1 MKTNAIVRI
10 VLFSIA
16 IVVLLGILAT
26 GLLFGLYSYDISS
39 FVSSKIA
46 GGTTVSGSASFDPD
60 QIKDLEIDWAAGSI
74 TIQHSNT
81 DEILI
86 MESEVSND
94 KYQMVYKQSGD
105 KLVIQYCKD
114 SISWSGISFGS
125 DFSKDLVITVPQNWT
140 CNSLEIDAAS
150 ASVEVSGLTIDEVDF
165 DGASGKCIFSNCD
178 VEKFDVDTASGDIE
192 FSGTLDVLDCDA
204 ASASCYL
211 EVTNVPNRI
220 DLDGVS
226 GDLDITLPTDC
237 GFSVNMDTLSGNFSS
252 DFTTSISGGNHTY
265 GDRSCR
271 INVNGVSGDVIIRKS
286 Q

>member
-16 IVVLLGILAT
+16 VVVLLGILAT

-39 FVSSKIA
+39 FVGSKIA
-46 GGTTVSGSASFDPD
+46 DGTTVSGSASFDPD

-81 DEILI
+81 DEIRI

-114 SISWSGISFGS
+114 SISWSGINFGS
-125 DFSKDLVITVPQNWT
+125 DFRKDLVITVPQNWT

-150 ASVEVSGLTIDEVDF
+150 ASVEASGLTIDEVDF

-178 VEKFDVDTASGDIE
+178 VKKFDVDTASGDIE

-211 EVTNVPNRI
+211 EVTNVPNHI

-252 DFTTSISGGNHTY
+252 DFTTSISGGNYTY
-265 GDRSCR
+265 GDGSCR